1 MSPLLPLPV
10 PAPDVPDA
18 PVPVVLPAVLGI
30 EPLEPG
36 LTDPEPLLPLDVPGL
51 PMPLLPLDVP
61 ELPRPL
67 PVDEPELLE
76 PVPAAEPDEP
86 EPAAWA

>member
-30 EPLEPG
+30 VLSGSSLGRIRRGEETGWGMAVTG
-36 LTDPEPLLPLDVPGL
+36 LLCGIVGTLLYGL
-51 PMPLLPLDVP
+51 MWLLFQDAVR
-61 ELPRPL
+61 EAFSR
-67 PVDEPELLE
+67 
-76 PVPAAEPDEP
+76 A
-86 EPAAWA
+86 